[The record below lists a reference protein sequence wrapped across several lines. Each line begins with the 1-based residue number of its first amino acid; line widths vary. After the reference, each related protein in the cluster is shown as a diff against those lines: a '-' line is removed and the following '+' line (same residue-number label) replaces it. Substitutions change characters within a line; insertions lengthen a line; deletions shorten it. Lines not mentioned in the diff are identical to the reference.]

1 MNAPME
7 GRVALVTGGGKGLG
21 RAIARRL
28 AKDGAKVAIL
38 GRTKDVLEET
48 AREIGALAIACD
60 VAIPE
65 ALDVALETLEKNLG
79 PVSILVQNAG
89 IAESAPLAKTT
100 DAIMNEHLAVN
111 VTAPLRI
118 ARALA
123 PAMVK
128 AGWGRIV
135 SVSSNA
141 GLTGYAYCAAY
152 CASKHALVGLT
163 RALAA
168 ELAQAG
174 VTANAVCPGFL
185 EGTDMTKVTLDRI
198 VEKTGRSREQALEL
212 LAGLNPQKRL
222 ISPDEVADVVSM
234 LCSDAARGIT
244 GQAIPID
251 GGQVMR

>member
-38 GRTKDVLEET
+38 GRTKETLETT
-48 AREIGALAIACD
+48 ANEIGALALACD
-60 VAIPE
+60 LGVPAE
-65 ALDVALETLEKNLG
+65 VDAALATLEKKLG
-79 PVSILVQNAG
+79 AVSILVQNAG
-89 IAESAPLAKTT
+89 LAESAPLAKTT
-100 DAIMNEHLAVN
+100 DAMMDAHLALN
-111 VTAPLRI
+111 VTAPLRL
-118 ARALA
+118 ARALV

-128 AGWGRIV
+128 SRWGRVV
-135 SVSSNA
+135 SVASNA
-141 GLTGYAYCAAY
+141 ALTGYAYCAAY

-168 ELAQAG
+168 ELAQTG

-185 EGTDMTKVTLDRI
+185 EGTDMTNATIDRI
-198 VEKTGRSREQALEL
+198 VQKTGRSREQALAEL
-212 LAGLNPQKRL
+212 AALSPQKRL